1 MLAATSRVT
10 SPTEIWDFH
19 HLWNPNF
26 LHDKIS
32 SNFSPVARDA
42 QPMHP
47 TYNVWCRNYCEHP
60 IPRIERFPQI
70 YPNIY
75 FFASCMAQ
83 KAYFGAHPTSKWFM
97 LHMNAPQTYG
107 VSSLFPLEI
116 AI

>member
-1 MLAATSRVT
+1 VLAATSRVT

-47 TYNVWCRNYCEHP
+47 
-60 IPRIERFPQI
+60 I

-83 KAYFGAHPTSKWFM
+83 KAYFAAHPTSKWFM

-116 AI
+116 AIWRFGTNFQTHKITSVSHS